1 MTAQDLKNS
10 ILQQAIQGKLLTQ
23 NPADE
28 PASELLKKIS
38 AQRQKLIDEGK
49 IKNSPQLS
57 PISDDEKPFDIPE
70 SWTWVRLGTITMTNG
85 GYAFKSTDYTSD
97 GFRVIRISDF
107 NKNGFLDK
115 DIVRYKYDETL
126 ENFLI
131 HEKEILLCMTGG
143 TVGKSLLVKKIDE
156 PLLLNQRVAKISVI
170 EVFEKYIHAVISSPQ
185 IQNLI
190 QEKKNSTNDNI
201 SMNLINNFCVP
212 LPPLPEQKRIVEKL
226 EEILPLVERYDE
238 LEQRL
243 TKLDK
248 EFPDKLKKSLLQQA
262 IQGQLTKQLTTD
274 CDAKDLLEKIR
285 EEKSKLIS
293 EGKIKKEK
301 PLPPIKVEEIPFD
314 IPENWKWVRLGEI
327 INLISGQDLSLDCHN
342 TDGNGVPYIT
352 GASNIVD
359 EKIMINRWTTS
370 PTTTAEYDDLLL
382 SCKGTVGK
390 IAFLKE
396 SSAHIARQIMAIK
409 ISNLANKF
417 YIKFFIE
424 KNVQNLKSQA
434 KSMIPG
440 ISRNNLLILPLPL
453 PPLAEQKR
461 IVERLEELLPLCDK
475 LKEKFSLM

>member
-10 ILQQAIQGKLLTQ
+10 ILQQAIQGKLLPQ

-38 AQRQKLIDEGK
+38 AERQKLIDEGK
-49 IKNSPQLS
+49 IKNPPQLP
-57 PISDDEKPFDIPE
+57 PILDAEKPFDIPE
-70 SWTWVRLGTITMTNG
+70 
-85 GYAFKSTDYTSD
+85 
-97 GFRVIRISDF
+97 
-107 NKNGFLDK
+107 
-115 DIVRYKYDETL
+115 
-126 ENFLI
+126 
-131 HEKEILLCMTGG
+131 
-143 TVGKSLLVKKIDE
+143 
-156 PLLLNQRVAKISVI
+156 
-170 EVFEKYIHAVISSPQ
+170 
-185 IQNLI
+185 
-190 QEKKNSTNDNI
+190 
-201 SMNLINNFCVP
+201 
-212 LPPLPEQKRIVEKL
+212 
-226 EEILPLVERYDE
+226 
-238 LEQRL
+238 
-243 TKLDK
+243 
-248 EFPDKLKKSLLQQA
+248 
-262 IQGQLTKQLTTD
+262 
-274 CDAKDLLEKIR
+274 
-285 EEKSKLIS
+285 
-293 EGKIKKEK
+293 
-301 PLPPIKVEEIPFD
+301 
-314 IPENWKWVRLGEI
+314 NWLWVRLGEI

-461 IVERLEELLPLCDK
+461 IVERLEELLPLCDR